1 MAIEGSPNYY
11 GSYIVYGEGPL
22 YVMPHKIIVTAGLT
36 YDKPIQPIVKLNPG
50 HVVQFVNPFDESLF
64 VAELANER
72 ILGVQNRFLMHRA
85 TFGRLLPYHRRTR

>member
-22 YVMPHKIIVTAGLT
+22 YVMPHKLVVAPGLVYT
-36 YDKPIQPIVKLNPG
+36 KPIQPIVKLLPG
-50 HVVQFVNPFDESLF
+50 QVVRFIKPFDEALF
-64 VAELANER
+64 VAEFASDR
-72 ILGVQNRFLMHRA
+72 AVGVENTFLMHRA